1 MLPKNDGR
9 LTSKIGGEVGPQNRW
24 EMVDRPPKQVGGRD
38 PCHTPLIV
46 TAAHMEDVL
55 HS

>member
-1 MLPKNDGR
+1 MRPKNDGR
-9 LTSKIGGEVGPQNRW
+9 LTSKIGVDVGPQNKW
-24 EMVDRPPKQVGGRD
+24 EMVDRPPKQLGDRD
-38 PCHTPLIV
+38 PYYTPLIV